1 MRTSLTPP
9 KHFITAILTLTTLS
23 LVACNRTEQQPQQA
37 PIVRPVKLLS
47 VGGLTGDATR
57 KYPGAV
63 LATDRV
69 DLSFQVPGNLINL
82 AVREGQR
89 VNKGDLIAQ
98 LEPKDFAANLLNAE
112 GTLAKAKAAVGFAIE
127 EYQRYLN
134 IQAKDRGA
142 VSESTVSLKR
152 KGVEV
157 AKADLQ
163 SAQAMVHTAKN
174 QLGYTQLRAPFAGV
188 VAQRFV
194 ENFQEV
200 QARARIISLQ
210 NMKDLDIAVDVPEI
224 MMTPI
229 RNTKPRF
236 FAEFAAAP
244 DRQFDLK
251 IKEIAMQ
258 ADPQTQTFRLV
269 LTMPAPTG
277 IRVLAGMT
285 TNVGVDIRDVFDKS
299 SSIFIPVAALWADAA
314 GKKMVWLVDTKTMVV
329 HQQAVDTGGL
339 SGADSIHVESGL
351 KADDTIA
358 ISGVSSLHEGQVVRA
373 MEGYSE

>member
-1 MRTSLTPP
+1 MRTSLKQSTLL
-9 KHFITAILTLTTLS
+9 ISTLLTVSVFSLT
-23 LVACNRTEQQPQQA
+23 ACNKAPEQQDEVA
-37 PIVRPVKLLS
+37 VVRPVKLLT
-47 VGGLTGDATR
+47 VGGLTGEATR
-57 KYPGAV
+57 KYPGSI

-69 DLSFQVPGNLINL
+69 DLSFQVSGTLINL

-112 GTLAKAKAAVGFAIE
+112 GTLAKANAALSFAKE

-142 VSESTVSLKR
+142 VSESTVSMKR

-157 AKADLQ
+157 AKADVQ
-163 SAQAMVHTAKN
+163 SAQATVHTAKN
-174 QLGYTQLRAPFAGV
+174 QLDYTQLTAPFAGI

-194 ENFQEV
+194 ENFQEI
-200 QARARIISLQ
+200 QAKSKVVSLQ
-210 NMKDLDIAVDVPEI
+210 NMKDIDVAVDVPEI

-229 RNTKPRF
+229 RNTTPHF

-244 DRQFDLK
+244 DRRFDLK
-251 IKEIAMQ
+251 VKEIAMQ

-277 IRVLAGMT
+277 MRILTGMT

-299 SSIFIPVAALWADAA
+299 DSVFIPITALWADAA
-314 GKKMVWLVDTKTMVV
+314 GKKRVWKVDSKTMAV
-329 HQQAVDTGGL
+329 HEQAVDTGGL
-339 SGADSIHVESGL
+339 SGADSIRIHSGL
-351 KADDTIA
+351 NADDVIA
-358 ISGVSSLHEGQVVRA
+358 ISGVNSLHEGQVVRA
-373 MEGYSE
+373 MGVK